1 MREVV
6 FVLIVHMIHRCGMHR
21 MDMGYLQGREG
32 MIHTTL
38 RRVHDSRKDLVG
50 SWSTVHRDM
59 ISFHLMVSTLSTYDE
74 PEPRVLIHLPI
85 LNQLAL

>member
-6 FVLIVHMIHRCGMHR
+6 FVLIVHMIHRCGMHG

-32 MIHTTL
+32 VIHTAL
-38 RRVHDSRKDLVG
+38 RRVHDGRKDLVW

-59 ISFHLMVSTLSTYDE
+59 ISFHLMVSTLTTYDE
-74 PEPRVLIHLPI
+74 SEPRVLMHLPI